1 MIEIR
6 NLSLPLDDGL
16 PGALGKLEAAA
27 ARALKLPVK
36 RINEVRVLKRS
47 IDARHKKNVHLV
59 MTLGVTVSPDAGLP
73 EKVFEQDLVERMRNK
88 NVVLHAPAPQLVL
101 GRVKAAPQPRP
112 VVVGMGPAGLFCALA
127 LARAGAAPLVI
138 ERGQDVDTRAKLVG
152 GFLAGK
158 TLDPECNVQFG
169 EGGAGTFSDGK
180 LTTNAH
186 DPRVR
191 TVLTWFAQ
199 AGAPEEILWEAHPHI
214 GTDVL
219 PRVVRRL
226 REQII
231 EAGGEVRFGCRL
243 VGLLREGSP
252 ARVTGIE
259 VEQKAADGATVCEQI
274 AASQVVLAVGHSA
287 RDVFSLLQRLAV
299 PLTCKPFAIGVR
311 IEHPQELINRAQ
323 WGTAAGHPALGAAEY
338 KLVSHLKSGR
348 SVFTFCMCPGGEV
361 IAAASEAGGVV
372 TNGMSR
378 YARDGRNANA
388 GLLVN
393 VGVEDLDPADPL
405 SGVRFQQ
412 QWEQAAFVAGGSTYA
427 APAQLVGDLLARRPS
442 TGPGTVEPSYSR
454 GVTWTSLD
462 GCLPRF
468 VTDSLREA
476 LPLLDRRLHGFALP
490 DAVLTGVET
499 RSSSPVRVVRDETLQ
514 STGLRGLYPCGE
526 GAGYAGG
533 ITTAAVDGLRAAQ
546 AVLTILE
553 VDDVSRMD
561 AGGSLGH
568 NA

>member
-243 VGLLREGSP
+243 VGLLHEGSP

-311 IEHPQELINRAQ
+311 IEHP
-323 WGTAAGHPALGAAEY
+323 
-338 KLVSHLKSGR
+338 R

-462 GCLPRF
+462 GCLPGF

-546 AVLTILE
+546 AVLTTLG

-561 AGGSLGH
+561 VGGSLGH